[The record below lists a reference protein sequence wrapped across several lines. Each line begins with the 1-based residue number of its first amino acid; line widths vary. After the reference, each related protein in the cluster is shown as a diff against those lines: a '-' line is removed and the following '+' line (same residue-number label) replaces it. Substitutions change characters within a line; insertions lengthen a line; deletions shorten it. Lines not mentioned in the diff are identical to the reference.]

1 MKGNQIAIVGLRASE
16 LLLLGVACFFLI
28 PPVSSTPD
36 PYDLMPGFAF
46 AGTAFFASLVLAY
59 RRGAENA
66 TTTAIKLVG
75 FLVFG
80 YTIYLRCTF
89 G

>member
-1 MKGNQIAIVGLRASE
+1 MKGKQIAIEGLRASE

-28 PPVSSTPD
+28 PPVSSTPE
-36 PYDLMPGFAF
+36 PYALMPGLAF
-46 AGTAFFASLVLAY
+46 AGTAFLASLVLAY

-66 TTTAIKLVG
+66 ATTAIKLVG
-75 FLVFG
+75 FLVVG
-80 YTIYLRCTF
+80 YAIYLRCTL